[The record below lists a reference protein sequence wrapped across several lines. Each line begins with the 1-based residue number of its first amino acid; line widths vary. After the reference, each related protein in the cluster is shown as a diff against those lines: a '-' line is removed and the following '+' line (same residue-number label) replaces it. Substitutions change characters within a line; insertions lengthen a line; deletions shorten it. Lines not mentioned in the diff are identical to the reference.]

1 MPPWFPNGQHTQ
13 SLALGLALFGMLL
26 QSRLNQDC
34 RWLFCCAF
42 FQLQPFFYFISA
54 GSSREMRD
62 KSSES
67 VSLRCVSSCFFC
79 NGSIQVVTGPV
90 VSSEDALSSLLL
102 YCALL
107 RYFFLLSVLLSSTP
121 RRRRAF
127 RAPPPTGVRGVAR
140 ASAACSTLHTAT

>member
-1 MPPWFPNGQHTQ
+1 MASIRKVWLWGWPYLGCFCN
-13 SLALGLALFGMLL
+13 LGLIRIAAGYFVVLFFNC
-26 QSRLNQDC
+26 S
-34 RWLFCCAF
+34 LF
-42 FQLQPFFYFISA
+42 FISSPQVRA
-54 GSSREMRD
+54 A
-62 KSSES
+62 
-67 VSLRCVSSCFFC
+67 RCVTSQVNPFHFVAFPLAFFC